1 MFKCGGSIL
10 FTPLALMLGLAVS
23 AVVWLSY
30 ALATH
35 DLLLFHAITRENL
48 HTKAQNHLQSLASE
62 LRLALPDHANLQ
74 DETLAFVQAHDKINV
89 RGALLSLTTLQSK
102 QSKGHLSITEHQ
114 RFLTSPLITHLP
126 PTPLVQQVSI
136 TEGTVLNLTGTED
149 DAAQIWTNS
158 PSDFTSD
165 FRPLSSPRVADAMK
179 FLTGMPATQVK
190 AISAVYTNCNA
201 LPTQPSA
208 IIWVSGPCEPP
219 ASSVLGSVEKPVFII
234 IENGDVLLR
243 GNSKWFGIVVS
254 LQRDSALHYRIQ
266 MSTDSVLTGALISNH
281 GMTSS
286 SLLNV
291 RWDIDVLYALQ
302 NSPFLQRITP
312 VKGSWRDF

>member
-1 MFKCGGSIL
+1 MFKYGGSIL
-10 FTPLALMLGLAVS
+10 FTPLALMLSLAVS

-35 DLLLFHAITRENL
+35 DLLLFHATTHEHL
-48 HTKAQNHLQSLASE
+48 HTKAQNHLQILASE
-62 LRLALPDHANLQ
+62 LRLAEPDHTNLQ
-74 DETLAFVQAHDKINV
+74 DETRAFVQAHDTINV

-102 QSKGHLSITEHQ
+102 QSKGHISVTEHQ

-126 PTPLVQQVSI
+126 PTPIVQQVSMM
-136 TEGTVLNLTGTED
+136 EGVVLNLTGSEED
-149 DAAQIWTNS
+149 ATQIWTNA
-158 PSDFTSD
+158 PSEFTSD
-165 FRPLSSPRVADAMK
+165 FRTLSSPRVPEAMI
-179 FLTGMPATQVK
+179 FLAGMPATQVK
-190 AISAVYTNCNA
+190 AISTIYTNCNA

-208 IIWVSGPCEPP
+208 IVWVSGPCEPP
-219 ASSVLGSVEKPVFII
+219 ASSGLGSATKPVFII
-234 IENGDVLLR
+234 IENGDFVLR
-243 GNSKWFGIVVS
+243 GSSQWFGIVVS
-254 LQRDSALHYRIQ
+254 LQRDSAMHYRVQ
-266 MSTDSVLTGALISNH
+266 MSTDSMLTGAFMSNH

-291 RWDIDVLYALQ
+291 SWDIDVLHTLQ